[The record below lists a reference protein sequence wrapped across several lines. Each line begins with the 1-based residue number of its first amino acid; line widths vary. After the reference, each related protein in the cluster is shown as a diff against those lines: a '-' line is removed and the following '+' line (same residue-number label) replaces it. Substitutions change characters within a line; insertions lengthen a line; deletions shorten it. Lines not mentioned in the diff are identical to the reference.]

1 MTSKKSE
8 SEKRRP
14 LDPLVRLKVWV
25 RCGGRCVIC
34 NRYLLEGQLTGRE
47 VTFGELAHIVGQ
59 QASER
64 SPRGLDE
71 ELDADDRDDPDNLML
86 VCEDEHRELDKV
98 ATRDLFSVATLRGH
112 KRRHEERIRHLT
124 SFTENQ
130 STVVLR
136 MIGRLRGSAVEVDR
150 DAAAAAII
158 TAGRHFPRFD
168 LAFDR
173 HGIEIDL
180 RHVVGEPSADEAYY
194 REAVRVIDDVM
205 GGRVADGLRKGDIRH
220 LSVFAFGRL
229 PLLVHLGARL
239 DDTVPVEVYQRHRDD
254 SWVWKDEE
262 PASFELSVPEPGTG
276 SEAAL
281 LMNVSGSIHPHELPR
296 ELQSLPRL
304 ELRASGVTPHPGLIS
319 DPRSLAAF
327 EAAVRRLLATIEA
340 QHKQVRLLHT
350 FLAIPLSTAVTLG
363 RAHDPAVHP
372 ALRLYDRTD
381 NGYRPALEIG
391 TR

>member
-1 MTSKKSE
+1 VASKKSA
-8 SEKRRP
+8 SNKRRP

-59 QASER
+59 QVSEL

-71 ELDADDRDDPDNLML
+71 ELDPDGRDDLDNLML
-86 VCEDEHRELDKV
+86 VCEDEHRELDKM
-98 ATRDLFSVATLRGH
+98 ATRDLFSVTTLRDR

-130 STVVLR
+130 FTVVLR

-158 TAGRHFPRFD
+158 AAGRHFPRFD
-168 LAFDR
+168 LAYDR

-180 RHVVGEPSADEAYY
+180 RNIVGEPSADEAYY
-194 REAVRVIDDVM
+194 REAVRAIDDVM
-205 GGRVADGLRKGDIRH
+205 SGRVADGLRKGDIRH

-254 SWVWKDEE
+254 SWVWKDQE
-262 PASFELSVPEPGTG
+262 PVSFEARLPGPGTG
-276 SEAAL
+276 SEGVL
-281 LMNVSGSIHPHELPR
+281 IVNVSGSIHPHELPP
-296 ELQSLPRL
+296 ELQALPLL
-304 ELRASGVTPHPGLIS
+304 ELRATAVTPHPGLIG

-327 EAAVRRLLATIEA
+327 EATVRGLLAGIEA
-340 QHKQVRLLHT
+340 QHKDIQLLHT

-363 RAHDPAVHP
+363 RTHDPAVHP

-381 NGYRPALEIG
+381 NGYRPAIEIG
-391 TR
+391 TQ